1 MQQYYDQLLE
11 QQKNFT
17 PEQLQQYQ
25 AFYQHFTQQLQN
37 SMAAASAPGS
47 PMAMPIATQP
57 VAQPM
62 YQPQMQT
69 FAVAQ
74 PAAAPQP
81 DIDMTSTVNSYLA
94 QSIEPDEPPAPQPV
108 FEQSSAPTPLPAFQ
122 QTAPVHQTPPA
133 SPLTSSAAI
142 SRSGSGSGSGSGN
155 WGMSTIAPGGGGTP
169 PQQEPSPLAQSLSNL
184 GRSGSFG
191 NVMMS
196 TIGPVPS
203 GSSSTSS
210 TPSTPILNRSQSSAA
225 LGAEGDV
232 STPVGSPIAFSGP
245 KTAPT
250 PGSRDVVRDDL
261 VFFSKNFQIVIK
273 GGTIG
278 KLVERL
284 TFEST
289 TDSDY
294 VETFLLTYRSMI
306 PPSELLEC
314 LFQRYEHGMTD
325 AEEEQSMSHLEAE
338 TMEKKQKII
347 RLRVGNVLKRWVSEH
362 FHDFSKDPSLLE
374 RLNSNLARIQEKGLV
389 DQLKKQIADS
399 QAQSAKKKE
408 FTFSTPPPPSIAPKS
423 PQFED
428 FDPLEIARQ
437 LCLIEQEIF
446 AAIHPKECLNQSWNK
461 RKEQAQNIIKMIHFF
476 NNFSRWV
483 ATKLVSEPELK
494 ARSKLLKKFVQ
505 ILVFSRQYNNFDA
518 MQAILAGLNN
528 ASIFRLKLTWS
539 KVEKE
544 KFFNQFVEARD
555 IMDSTGSFSNYRKAV
570 QAADPPIIPY
580 LGVYLTDLTFIEDG
594 NPDMLPVQDG
604 RTDIVNF
611 EKMRKV
617 AAVIKDISTY
627 QQTPY
632 NLSKVDVIYNY
643 FVQGKLETLEDGALF
658 KKSREI
664 ESPQVQEAKLKKR
677 ESGLLRKFSFSSKSK
692 SGTPEK

>member
-11 QQKNFT
+11 QQKRFT

-25 AFYQHFTQQLQN
+25 AFYQHFTQQLQT
-37 SMAAASAPGS
+37 SLSAVSPPASPGQPQTAA
-47 PMAMPIATQP
+47 
-57 VAQPM
+57 V
-62 YQPQMQT
+62 YQPQMQMFT
-69 FAVAQ
+69 AASAPVQQ
-74 PAAAPQP
+74 PMQP
-81 DIDMTSTVNSYLA
+81 EIDMTSTVNSYLA
-94 QSIEPDEPPAPQPV
+94 QNLDDDQPAPLPV
-108 FEQSSAPTPLPAFQ
+108 QVPITAPINTPVTPLYTASQPIPMQAQ
-122 QTAPVHQTPPA
+122 QAHQAPPSPGLAA
-133 SPLTSSAAI
+133 STSSLG
-142 SRSGSGSGSGSGN
+142 RSSGGSGSWGSS
-155 WGMSTIAPGGGGTP
+155 SIAPTEMGTP
-169 PQQEPSPLAQSLSNL
+169 PGVAPSPIAQGMASL
-184 GRSGSFG
+184 GRSGSFT
-191 NVMMS
+191 NIMMS
-196 TIGPVPS
+196 TIGP
-203 GSSSTSS
+203 GASSTSS
-210 TPSTPILNRSQSSAA
+210 NPSSPIMSRTTSSTG
-225 LGAEGDV
+225 LGAEPDMA
-232 STPVGSPIAFSGP
+232 SSPVAFSGP
-245 KTAPT
+245 KAPPT

-273 GGTIG
+273 GGTVA

-306 PPSELLEC
+306 PASDLLERIF
-314 LFQRYEHGMTD
+314 LRYEHGMTD

-347 RLRVGNVLKRWVSEH
+347 RLRVGNVLKRWLTEH

-374 RLNSNLARIQEKGLV
+374 RLNANLARIQEKGLV
-389 DQLKKQIADS
+389 DQIKKTIADE

-408 FTFSTPPPPSIAPKS
+408 FTFSTPPPASLTPKTAN
-423 PQFED
+423 FED
-428 FDPLEIARQ
+428 FDPIEVARQ
-437 LCLIEQEIF
+437 LCLIEQEIYT
-446 AAIHPKECLNQSWNK
+446 AIHPKEALNQSWNK
-461 RKEQAQNIIKMIHFF
+461 RKEQAPNIIKMIHFF
-476 NNFSRWV
+476 NVFSKWV
-483 ATKLVSEPELK
+483 STKLVSEPDLK

-505 ILVFSRQYNNFDA
+505 ILIHLRQYNNFDS

-528 ASIFRLKLTWS
+528 ASIFRLKLTWA

-544 KFFNQFVEARD
+544 KFFALFADARD
-555 IMDSTGSFSNYRKAV
+555 LMDSSGSFSNYRRNV

-604 RTDIVNF
+604 RADIVNF
-611 EKMRKV
+611 EKRRKV
-617 AAVIKDISTY
+617 AAVIKDICTY

-632 NLSKVDVIYNY
+632 NFSKVDAIYN
-643 FVQGKLETLEDGALF
+643 FFASGKLETLEDGPLF

-692 SGTPEK
+692 SSTPEK